1 MRQILVIGIF
11 ILIGLAAGT
20 GLGLLI
26 NKPQIEAARQEAADL
41 NARLQE
47 AEAQSQ
53 EKLRVASEEIAKL
66 RADLMRTRNDLT
78 RLNTDLVRTR
88 AELAQAT
95 RPDVQPPQPQA
106 AKPMPTSQPAATTA
120 QPRPDGSAA
129 QAGPAVVSTQA
140 QTPTDKTVIP
150 AGPLREYVIKD
161 GDSFWKIAAS
171 QLGSGTRYKEIIA
184 LNPSVSADKPLVIGT
199 KIKLPPK

>member
-106 AKPMPTSQPAATTA
+106 AQPMPTSQPAAATA
-120 QPRPDGSAA
+120 QGRPDGSA
-129 QAGPAVVSTQA
+129 VVSAQA
-140 QTPTDKTVIP
+140 QTPTDKTAI
-150 AGPLREYVIKD
+150 PLREYVIKD

>member
-1 MRQILVIGIF
+1 MRQIVIIGIL

-41 NARLQE
+41 NTRLQT
-47 AEAQSQ
+47 AETQSQ

-66 RADLMRTRNDLT
+66 RADLMRARNDLT
-78 RLNTDLVRTR
+78 RLNTDLAR
-88 AELAQAT
+88 AKTELAQA
-95 RPDVQPPQPQA
+95 
-106 AKPMPTSQPAATTA
+106 AKPVVEPTAAAASQPTGQPAPGSIE
-120 QPRPDGSAA
+120 PRPGGTAAASASS
-129 QAGPAVVSTQA
+129 QAPVVKTGTPSGPT
-140 QTPTDKTVIP
+140 
-150 AGPLREYVIKD
+150 REYVIKD

-184 LNPSVSADKPLVIGT
+184 LNPGISPDKPLVIGT